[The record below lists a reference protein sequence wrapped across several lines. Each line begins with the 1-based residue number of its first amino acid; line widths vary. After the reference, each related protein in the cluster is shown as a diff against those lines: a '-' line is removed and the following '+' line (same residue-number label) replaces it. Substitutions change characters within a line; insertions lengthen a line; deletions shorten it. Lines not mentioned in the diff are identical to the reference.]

1 MTTLRGKVCTD
12 MQYMGI
18 EREGMHTKGLQ
29 WDVVKRLMERRVG
42 REKGQDLQVGL
53 DPGDGLEEKGRS
65 TSNKRNNSLPGR

>member
-1 MTTLRGKVCTD
+1 MTTLRDRVGTD

-18 EREGMHTKGLQ
+18 EGEGMHTKGLQ
-29 WDVVKRLMERRVG
+29 WYVVKRLMERRVR

-65 TSNKRNNSLPGR
+65 TSD